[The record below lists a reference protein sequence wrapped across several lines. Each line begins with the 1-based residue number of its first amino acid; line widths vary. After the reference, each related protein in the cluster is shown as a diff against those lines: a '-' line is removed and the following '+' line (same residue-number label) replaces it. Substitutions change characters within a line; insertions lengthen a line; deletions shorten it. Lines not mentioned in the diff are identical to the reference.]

1 MKKIIGIIGIIAVF
15 AFSSCE
21 IGLGKQVDVDPPRI
35 QMELPT
41 ENARTRGSVSFCG
54 TWTDDLEIEK
64 VVVELKEPNSSSS
77 WRTFIAETKN
87 ENGKTEGSWNLVLDT
102 KNQKIPDG
110 TYTVIAKAFDTY
122 GHSSEVSTSITVDNT
137 PPLIVLESPSTKDIN
152 SPMAY
157 GKTFSII
164 GRGADEQNGGT
175 VDSVDVIVYDESD
188 KEVGRKTFKDISTSI
203 DFSIADWNED
213 GDNFYKKI
221 YGSDENAGTK
231 NYYLELIAYDDAREV
246 PAKEGDRGNSTNQI
260 YLNNDLSV
268 VSGFKPSIAYN
279 IINGS
284 LSRSAAGNGY
294 SELESALNDAKN
306 KITRLTFSLNPVN
319 NPYFEVQNFESVGK
333 NPDLDDE
340 KYAFMNKTKLTV
352 NIYVGRDKKQI
363 RPETISVWLEPCDK
377 NGKPLANAEK
387 IDLLKKGGIDKDG
400 NKTASAGLTE
410 DFRNSASSCTWSSVS
425 LAAES
430 VENLKVGQ
438 YYLVRVQAEDF
449 GGVQIANSSDYALK
463 FTTVNAAPIM
473 IITEPE
479 KSSLTIAQSE
489 AYKIKGYIKT
499 SSKIA
504 SLKFS
509 NGDKQLVKEFKV
521 DENVRRIKDDEIAG
535 LENAIALNESQSD
548 SSLNYYNFAYEI
560 GEGKI
565 TDGEYILRIV
575 AVDESNQEAV
585 KEITVENDVRPPE
598 FDEECTITPSVF
610 VEKDGK
616 SIECVNGTITIAQL
630 ITDDRKVAESWR
642 ADAEEEPALDSADWK
657 KGDVPGSSASN
668 LKFKVDT
675 TKFADNSQKTIWLKA
690 KDQAGNVATG
700 KIVLNINQSTDK
712 PEINLTNAEFKNAN
726 VIYGDNWEK
735 NEYETAKKNCSVFGT
750 TSGNEILGLISDDDG
765 IASVEVF
772 YRKISFSDAGDK
784 NLEEAKSLGTFAPGG
799 KTTYSLKVKLPSEE
813 GTYLITVK
821 VKDSKGETDF
831 AATETRPFL
840 IAVDDGAPALEIKT
854 TSDAF
859 QKNTFEVAGTVSDKN
874 AKLYSYSDK
883 TCTENQKEIAI
894 NLDGTWKDEI
904 KVDGA
909 EGKAVSVWYKAED
922 DYGQSSVKEFKYKYD
937 PKAPTFKVEKV
948 QGDAWDDK
956 KTSFYGT
963 TNSNAY
969 FVISGEVSDKSGGN
983 NADYDSGFNSSEFYY
998 WIGSGEPPKS
1008 ADGKYYT
1015 LNDDDANGGK
1025 WHSCKITPSDNEG
1038 KEGKWNANVN
1048 FHDLKAGEGKTYKIR
1063 FAAKDDAGNISSV
1076 ADSDKYKFEVT
1087 IDSALPEITEP
1098 ELTESS
1104 SAPKM
1109 TIKVTEKVALDENS
1123 LKVLN
1128 NNAPFDPENYTKT
1141 VAGDNENGYTIEIV
1155 IKEGKVPVGEN
1166 NFTFSVKDKAGN
1178 ESATS
1183 GAITIINSAPVIE
1196 NRETGINSAAY
1207 KIEKDGKQYQYI
1219 NKAITAS
1226 AKVTCAGKGN
1236 KLKEVKY
1243 EDKDENDAA
1252 IAGGALTS
1260 DANGIITIPAQSDLK
1275 VYENEYVTRTVTA
1288 TNVYGQLNTWTYYFI
1303 ADTIAPKLNA
1313 NSTGDD
1319 QTQIGGKFV
1328 ASLEDAKNRWFKTET
1343 LETKGSYAENGSG
1356 IKEIEYEI
1364 TGENSDF
1371 AKKDGKIYASGKNGD
1386 NEKFSS
1392 IISGFAENK
1401 SALNFTLK
1409 ATDNA
1414 GNVSAENAYVIK
1426 VDTTAPVLK
1435 DTTAPNAE
1443 AANGTSRI
1451 WYRFSGETTWN
1462 KYDNS
1467 ILTNATKAIELTGE
1481 FEDKSGENLQSGV
1494 SEILIIVNGN
1504 NIKAKVYS
1512 KNDDT
1517 WSVPTGDFT
1526 GFEYDSENERCV
1538 TSGRWFATIG
1548 TGDLNGSG
1556 TNAAKITVK
1565 DFAGNEDSSTTV
1577 NFLVDKV
1584 SPTVVVEMPSKN
1596 STLNG
1601 LNVFSGKVNDDNDVK
1616 SIELLYY
1623 IGENA
1628 PSTLDGFTVIADN
1641 ENQLLKKDV
1650 SNGAS
1655 LSDITSWKFDKV
1667 NVNNLLSGDNV
1678 SGTMWLL
1685 PVAYDKAGN
1694 CNVKTA
1700 IAKEDCTKITIDL
1713 NSDRPI
1719 IKFIGLSK
1727 GAENEIAYLNSENL
1741 NISLEDDDGIQKFE
1755 YSFDGSKW
1763 ETATVNSGSVSIPL
1777 GEDGAKTL
1785 SFRITDTADGVFVTG
1800 DSKTYEQPYLKYQ
1813 DLKDNVDNSAA
1824 ITFYKDTTAPTLG
1837 VLSLGFGKTDAEA
1850 TSAAK
1855 SADSKNKIDLST
1867 SGVENKTAGGT
1878 ERKYIVFEAEATD
1891 ACGIKSVTATVSG
1904 ITEPYKF
1911 TASEDDK
1918 YYSAAI
1924 DVSEISEGSRTVTF
1938 AATDKA
1944 GLSVTKTAQ
1953 IIIDNS
1959 GPAVTFVVPA
1969 ENDEQTGI
1977 VTLSGV
1983 ANDEYSS
1990 VTDVRYLVLDN
2001 DYYSADRNLV
2011 PDVESKVRE
2020 AILSEEYSFLNSG
2033 TATAW
2038 KFKLDGVPGAGEN
2051 AKNALLPSSEKELE
2065 KYSNVPHTEKDIYA
2079 MTYYLYA
2086 KDSLGNER
2094 FTPRKF
2100 TYNPFGDRPKADITF
2115 PTGTEEAKGNV
2126 NGSIRITGSAQDN
2139 ESVREVY
2146 VQIDMNKDG
2155 KFEKTD
2161 MDALAGLKVDDKP
2174 IYTIVTD
2181 TDYKTGDAANADL
2194 SAIGGTFWGI
2204 KANNTNSWNLTIN
2217 QYAEMLKE
2225 TNKLDPAGTKFQIN
2239 IRAVAVDNNY
2249 KFGNWSTIQYVEI
2262 DNNIPIIGNHAKTVN
2277 EKDSAGNTLAA
2288 RPYVTDMYLKGKAE
2302 LELSVEDAE
2311 GIKQVMYYIANTEA
2325 GLTSAEGKKIDLPG
2339 TPEQWTTDSKTTKG
2353 YIVTIPLSNDASASG
2368 TKYVKVVATK
2378 NSDTETTAYEKFV
2391 VNFDNAAPAIP
2402 EKNGISLNGRGYDA
2416 SDKKVVNSN
2425 GAYFTLGG
2433 TVTDEGGSGFDKTLF
2448 YFYREGKTAGRI
2460 YDPMINSG
2468 DETATQNGSGR
2479 VNIIGLATRKLGGQT
2494 LYGIEKKITD
2504 VGNDKRTLTIGE
2516 SNEHIRAGGV
2526 VEIGGTWFTIE
2537 KVDGG
2542 NITLTTDATEKAN
2555 GTNAFFA
2562 YAQVIDNTGA
2572 ERTDGNG
2579 DLSSGDDGDG
2589 MAESIIKSLNTW
2601 NYDATIHS
2609 NYIPDGPVKIVIF
2622 AFDKAGNVSA
2632 ASYDASV
2639 QNNAPRLTRVMLATD
2654 LNANGSYEWYAD
2666 SEVRNDLSENAT
2678 TNGTEF
2684 GEFAFYSTL
2693 NNSGQASNVATVTP
2707 PNGRDA
2713 FIAKNNLLVVP
2724 EFTGGN
2730 GELSYTY
2737 KIVEKLSDNSD
2748 ADITTISDDGETRKF
2763 DDSIKIENRTG
2774 SVVTFEASGAD
2785 NAVSKK
2791 FVLTNTDLNEY
2802 ESWSGDKKDTKYL
2815 AATFWDSTLETT
2827 PGIDSCYALLRMP
2840 IIINVI
2846 DDTAPTA
2853 TIIPFYWN
2861 SKDDGSFVYDED
2873 GAPLGHIDLPDPKNA
2888 DEKPGVSGIVYVE
2901 GTAKDDTRLS
2911 EIQIKM
2917 PDSDDAFE
2925 TMATYADGKWTV
2937 ENNAEFEVTDLGVKQ
2952 GGHKIKWRL
2961 KIDMSPYGIG
2971 TDKVLQVKAIDAVA
2985 AESKVDIT
2993 TQTTKDAPTPTYKM
3007 DFVPYIR
3014 SIYATDVGAAN
3025 RSRLG
3030 KFPVRAGEDMTIEG
3044 MNFERG
3050 KSYAVNF
3057 YKTGSD
3063 GRPGAVVE
3071 SLEGTISETGK
3082 IVVKAPE
3089 YSRWVEVVVDN
3100 IATKNNKNIN
3110 GGYNIESG
3118 YLAQH
3123 KDTDNGLAV
3132 ANKAGTNFWTDDRYI
3147 SVWKVGEYL
3156 PGSINP
3162 HSGVIKKIDRYNSGS
3177 GAGGYSDSTGWAK
3190 AGQPGGGQLY
3200 KQDGYS
3206 TAVDPVNDM
3215 NDSYYAAISSDDL
3228 KLYGYVSGKT
3238 YPAHGDN
3245 IAYDSSEVAYVAP
3258 VDELDYTIVNG
3269 VPYYVMQD
3277 NGLGGSSGSV
3287 WGLGLSMMR
3296 EGIFYDRT
3304 YFNPYGGNTI
3314 EESKLPYIVE
3324 RQGYDTASHKRDS
3337 TTGYDSVLYQ
3347 FKNPRIT
3354 GWYNENDSLIYSK
3367 NNGDK
3372 TVAGVDYIYISYYD
3386 SYAKC
3391 LKYAAFRVGHRFVS
3405 SDNKYSTAFLTD
3417 WGKSTVSDNID
3428 IVAEM
3433 TSSPNTKGNQPEQK
3447 TFDHMKDGASVV
3459 AGNETTS
3466 NTPIITEIAGEWS
3479 DIFVDVVENNPRPVI
3494 VYYNKTKK
3502 TLEVAYG
3509 NNKFPQSKDDWT
3521 ISTNIKPNG
3530 VKADFGRYVS
3540 AAMDAKGNL
3549 HVSAQDA
3556 DNAKL
3561 YYLYLVKSGQ
3571 NYTVS
3576 NSVAVDASN
3585 GAGRWTDIELT
3596 NREGENLKDIKPV
3609 ISYVD
3614 TSYLGTQKGVK
3625 VAWLDD
3631 VLDGGLK
3638 FEAMTDP
3645 ANYSSSDQRTS
3656 VMAKVKE
3663 NKTDTSSAP
3672 VAVGFNS
3679 DMYAIDF
3686 LRGEQ

>member
-77 WRTFIAETKN
+77 WRTFTAETKN

-260 YLNNDLSV
+260 YLNNDLSG

-560 GEGKI
+560 GKGKI

-700 KIVLNINQSTDK
+700 KIVLNINQSADK

-883 TCTENQKEIAI
+883 ACTENQKEIAI

-948 QGDAWDDK
+948 QGDAWDNK

-969 FVISGEVSDKSGGN
+969 FVISGEVSDKSGGS

-1048 FHDLKAGEGKTYKIR
+1048 FHELNADEGKTYKIR

-1087 IDSALPEITEP
+1087 IDSASPEITEP
-1098 ELTESS
+1098 KLTESS

-1128 NNAPFDPENYTKT
+1128 NNAPFDPENYTET

-1207 KIEKDGKQYQYI
+1207 KVEKDGKQYQYI

-1243 EDKDENDAA
+1243 EDKDENGVA
-1252 IAGGALTS
+1252 IAGDALTS
-1260 DANGIITIPAQSDLK
+1260 DANGIITIPEQSDLK
-1275 VYENEYVTRTVTA
+1275 AYENEYVTRTVTA
-1288 TNVYGQLNTWTYYFI
+1288 TNVYGQSNTWTYYFI

-1343 LETKGSYAENGSG
+1343 LEAKGSYAENGSG

-1435 DTTAPNAE
+1435 DTTAPDAE

-1517 WSVPTGDFT
+1517 WSVPTGDVT

-1556 TNAAKITVK
+1556 TNASKITVK

-1667 NVNNLLSGDNV
+1667 NVNNLLSNDNV

-1741 NISLEDDDGIQKFE
+1741 NISLEDDDGIQKFA

-1867 SGVENKTAGGT
+1867 PGVENKTAGGT
-1878 ERKYIVFEAEATD
+1878 ERKYIVFKAEATD

-1924 DVSEISEGSRTVTF
+1924 DVSKISEGSRTVTF
-1938 AATDKA
+1938 AATDKG

-2094 FTPRKF
+2094 LTPRNF

-2155 KFEKTD
+2155 EFDKTD

-2181 TDYKTGDAANADL
+2181 IDYKTGDAANADL
-2194 SAIGGTFWGI
+2194 SAIGGTFFWGI

-2217 QYAEMLKE
+2217 QYAEMLQE
-2225 TNKLDPAGTKFQIN
+2225 ANKLDPAGTKFQIN

-2325 GLTSAEGKKIDLPG
+2325 GLTAAEGKKIDLPG

-2402 EKNGISLNGRGYDA
+2402 EKNGISLNGRGYDG

-2479 VNIIGLATRKLGGQT
+2479 VNIIGLAKRELGGQT
-2494 LYGIEKKITD
+2494 LYGIEKTITN

-2542 NITLTTDATEKAN
+2542 NITLTTDATEKAKE
-2555 GTNAFFA
+2555 TNAFFA

-2654 LNANGSYEWYAD
+2654 LNDNGSYEWYAD

-2678 TNGTEF
+2678 VNGTEF

-2693 NNSGQASNVATVTP
+2693 NNSGQASNVATVTL

-2737 KIVEKLSDNSD
+2737 KIVSELSKNSD
-2748 ADITTISDDGETRKF
+2748 ADITTISDGGKTLKF

-2774 SVVTFEASGAD
+2774 SVVTFEASGAA

-2791 FVLTNTDLNEY
+2791 FVLTNTVLRKY

-2827 PGIDSCYALLRMP
+2827 PGIDSCYALLKMP

-2911 EIQIKM
+2911 EIQIKK
-2917 PDSDDAFE
+2917 PGSDDAFE

-2952 GGHKIKWRL
+2952 GGHEIKWRL

-2971 TDKVLQVKAIDAVA
+2971 TDKVIQVKAIDAVA
-2985 AESKVDIT
+2985 TESKVDIT

-3044 MNFERG
+3044 MNFIEDAT
-3050 KSYAVNF
+3050 YAVNF

-3063 GRPGAVVE
+3063 GKPDLTDKE
-3071 SLEGTISETGK
+3071 SAENIRFIETGK

-3100 IATKNNKNIN
+3100 IATQNNKNIN

-3123 KDTDNGLAV
+3123 KDTDTDNGLAV

-3162 HSGVIKKIDRYNSGS
+3162 HSGLVKKIREEDSI
-3177 GAGGYSDSTGWAK
+3177 YSM
-3190 AGQPGGGQLY
+3190 
-3200 KQDGYS
+3200 GYS
-3206 TAVDPVNDM
+3206 TGKIGLKNRSDPITPVDNMTDHYL
-3215 NDSYYAAISSDDL
+3215 SFISSDDMRV
-3228 KLYGYVSGKT
+3228 YVYDNKNQKT
-3238 YPAHGDN
+3238 AMSPTADV
-3245 IAYDSSEVAYVAP
+3245 SLFTAP
-3258 VDELDYTIVNG
+3258 VDAVDMVVLG
-3269 VPYYVMQD
+3269 GLPYYVLQT
-3277 NGLGGSSGSV
+3277 NYVGNVNANCWGPGL
-3287 WGLGLSMMR
+3287 MIAR
-3296 EGIFYDRT
+3296 EGFAYEKGT
-3304 YFNPYGGNTI
+3304 YEGTTNLLEDNLKWI
-3314 EESKLPYIVE
+3314 IE
-3324 RQGYDTASHKRDS
+3324 RQGQDS
-3337 TTGYDSVLYQ
+3337 SAAGRNSKNGYDSVLYQ
-3347 FKNPRIT
+3347 FKNPRIAGYHT
-3354 GWYNENDSLIYSK
+3354 DSPGADATEYSSGK
-3367 NNGDK
+3367 K
-3372 TVAGVDYIYISYYD
+3372 REQLDYVYVSYYD

-3391 LKYAAFRVGHRFVS
+3391 LKFAAFRSGRDV
-3405 SDNKYSTAFLTD
+3405 NSTYEISKVNQTVNQQ
-3417 WGKSTVSDNID
+3417 WGGGNAGDAEL
-3428 IVAEM
+3428 VAEIRSANGNM
-3433 TSSPNTKGNQPEQK
+3433 TT
-3447 TFDHMKDGASVV
+3447 GATVV
-3459 AGNETTS
+3459 AGYDTTENNPTS
-3466 NTPIITEIAGEWS
+3466 FKEKAGEWS
-3479 DIFVDVVENNPRPVI
+3479 DIVVDSTGGSPIPVI
-3494 VYYNKTKK
+3494 VYYNETKRC
-3502 TLEVAYG
+3502 LEVARG
-3509 NNKFPQSKDDWT
+3509 KSKFPKSQNYNKKEDIAERSGADAW
-3521 ISTNIKPNG
+3521 IKSEIRLPNSN
-3530 VKADFGRYVS
+3530 ADFGRYVS
-3540 AAMDAKGNL
+3540 CAIDGNGNL
-3549 HVSAQDA
+3549 HVAAQ
-3556 DNAKL
+3556 NATNATL
-3561 YYLYLVKSGQ
+3561 YYLYLKKSGDS
-3571 NYTVS
+3571 YAIEKVTLIDS
-3576 NSVAVDASN
+3576 TSGS
-3585 GAGRWTDIELT
+3585 GLWTDIELANPKGT
-3596 NREGENLKDIKPV
+3596 TLAEICPTVSYINS
-3609 ISYVD
+3609 SYV
-3614 TSYLGTQKGVK
+3614 GTTNGMK
-3625 VAWLDD
+3625 VAYIT
-3631 VLDGGLK
+3631 GGTGNNVE
-3638 FEAMTDP
+3638 FDAVTDP
-3645 ANYSSSDQRTS
+3645 AKWLAGNQRTS
-3656 VMAKVKE
+3656 VM
-3663 NKTDTSSAP
+3663 TDVYEDANASKSKI
-3672 VAVGFNS
+3672 AVGFNS